1 MQTPSWNTLFPTAS
15 SKQWASVLG
24 IAIALAVT
32 PSALAQS
39 TSFRNDVMAVLSK
52 AGCNQGTCHGN
63 QSGKN
68 GFKLSLRGE
77 DPRWDVDALTRDG
90 FGRRVDPS
98 APDDSLVLLKA
109 SGSIPHE
116 GGKRFDRASSDYR
129 LLRQW
134 IAEGARDDHPTGQV
148 LQKIEIEPRGQI
160 LVEPPYQVQLHAR
173 AYFSDGTTRD
183 VTRWAVYEVS
193 NQAATVSAGGEVRA
207 ADDQR
212 SGVAETA
219 ILVRY
224 LNRQATVEVAFIP
237 DGKHFYWS
245 DVQEFNFVDH
255 HVFAKLKRLRLQPS
269 SLCSDSVFLRRA
281 YFDLLGIPPSVEEAR
296 AFLND
301 GRADKRVR
309 LVDSLLERPEFAD
322 FWALKW
328 SDLLRN
334 EEKLLDRKGVEVFH
348 QWIRQCIAEGKPLNE
363 FARELLAGRGS
374 TYANP
379 PANFYRAL
387 RDPYSRAEAVAQV
400 FLGVRMQ
407 CAKCH
412 NHPFER
418 WTQSDYHS
426 LAAFFARVRYR
437 IVENNRRDKFD
448 QHEFVGE
455 QIVYSARDGEV
466 HHPRSGETMSP
477 RFLGADT
484 TAPKLEADRLQM
496 LADWVA
502 YPANPFF
509 ARAQVNRVWFH
520 LVGRGIVD
528 PLDDFRTSNP
538 PGNAPLLDALA
549 QEFVAHH
556 FDLRRLIR
564 SIMNSR
570 TYQLA
575 AVPNESNREDESN
588 FSHALV
594 RPFQAE
600 QLLDA
605 VAQATAVPV
614 SFPGYPRGLR
624 AAQLPGVRPERSRDR
639 RASESEM
646 FLKVFGKP
654 DRLLT
659 CECERSDDTTL
670 NQAFQLV
677 TGELMNKVLAAPDN
691 RIGRLLDAG
700 KSNREILAELY
711 VAALSRPPSAR
722 ETEVNLRMVEQAKNR
737 REALEDIMWGLL
749 NAKEFLLRQ

>member
-1 MQTPSWNTLFPTAS
+1 
-15 SKQWASVLG
+15 
-24 IAIALAVT
+24 
-32 PSALAQS
+32 
-39 TSFRNDVMAVLSK
+39 MAVLSK

-63 QSGKN
+63 QNGKN

-77 DPRWDVDALTRDG
+77 DPLWDLDALTRDG
-90 FGRRVDPS
+90 FGRRVEPGAAD
-98 APDDSLVLLKA
+98 ASLLLLKA
-109 SGSIPHE
+109 TGSIPHE
-116 GGKRFDRASSDYR
+116 GGRRFDKASSEYA

-134 IAEGARDDHPTGQV
+134 IADGARDDPPNDPL
-148 LQKIEIEPRGQI
+148 LQRIEIEPAGPI
-160 LVEPPYQVQLHAR
+160 LIEPPHQVQLHVR
-173 AYFSDGTTRD
+173 AYFSDGSTRD
-183 VTRWAVYEVS
+183 VTRSAVYEVS
-193 NQAATVSAGGEVRA
+193 NQAATVSASCEVRS
-207 ADDQR
+207 ADERR
-212 SGVAETA
+212 SGVAESA
-219 ILVRY
+219 VMVRY
-224 LNRQATVEVAFIP
+224 LNRRATVEIAFIA
-237 DGKHFYWS
+237 DGKNFHWT
-245 DVQEFNFVDH
+245 DVPEFNFIDH
-255 HVFAKLKRLRLQPS
+255 HVFAKLKALRVQPS

-281 YFDLLGIPPSVEEAR
+281 YFDLLGLPPTVEEVR
-296 AFLND
+296 AFLSD
-301 GRADKRVR
+301 GRADKRAR
-309 LVDSLLERPEFAD
+309 LVDTLLTRPEFAD

-387 RDPYSRAEAVAQV
+387 RDPYARAEAAAQV
-400 FLGVRMQ
+400 FLGVRIQ

-418 WTQSDYHS
+418 WTQNDYHG
-426 LAAFFARVRYR
+426 LAAFFARVQYR
-437 IVENNRRDKFD
+437 IVANERRDRFD
-448 QHEFVGE
+448 QHEFIGE
-455 QIVYSARDGEV
+455 QIVYPARAGDV
-466 HHPRSGETMSP
+466 RHPRTGEIVPP

-484 TAPKLEADRLQM
+484 PASKPDGDRLQM

-502 YPANPFF
+502 DPANPFF

-520 LVGRGIVD
+520 LMGRGIVD
-528 PLDDFRTSNP
+528 PLDDFRASNP
-538 PGNAPLLDALA
+538 PVNAALLDALTKD
-549 QEFVAHH
+549 FVAHD
-556 FDLRRLIR
+556 FDLRWLIR
-564 SIMNSR
+564 AIMNSR

-575 AVPNESNREDESN
+575 AVPNDTNREDETN

-605 VAQATAVPV
+605 VAQATAVSV
-614 SFPGYPRGLR
+614 DFPGYPRGLR
-624 AAQLPGVRPERSRDR
+624 AAQLPGVRPERRRDR
-639 RASESEM
+639 RASEGET

-677 TGELMNKVLAAPDN
+677 TGELINKVLAADN

-711 VAALSRPPSAR
+711 LATLSRPLSA
-722 ETEVNLRMVEQAKNR
+722 VEADATLHFVERAKDR
-737 REALEDIMWGLL
+737 REALEDILWALL